1 MTKNIIL
8 LNAKGGVS
16 KTSSTVN
23 LAHGL
28 SILGKKCLIVDLDA
42 QGQCA
47 TLLGIE
53 QGPGVFELLISERKP
68 AQVIQSTGRPNLDI
82 IPGNQKTATAQN
94 VLTIERRPISELR
107 DRLHGLDYDFT
118 LFDTA
123 PSIND
128 LTALG
133 IYASDYFLIPTAVD
147 FLSTEGIFK
156 VMQSIK
162 QIQTQTGHTG
172 KLAGILPSFADST
185 NETAATLDDLNKN
198 FPGVILPIIHRATIL
213 RECAAAGK
221 TIFEVD
227 PNSRAAQEY
236 QTLVSHVLEVTK

>member
-1 MTKNIIL
+1 MTKTIIL
-8 LNAKGGVS
+8 LNAKGGCS
-16 KTSSTVN
+16 KTTSTVT

-28 SILGKKCLIVDLDA
+28 AIQGKKCLIVDLDA

-68 AQVIQSTGRPNLDI
+68 AQVIQPTGRPNFDLL
-82 IPGNQKTATAQN
+82 PGNQKTATAQN
-94 VLTIERRPISELR
+94 VLTIERRPISELL
-107 DRLHGLDYDFT
+107 DRLKGLNYDYI

-133 IYASDYFLIPTAVD
+133 IFASDYFLIPTAVD

-162 QIQTQTGHTG
+162 QIQEQTGQTG
-172 KLAGILPSFADST
+172 KLAGILPSFADAT
-185 NETAATLDDLNKN
+185 NETQATLDDLNKN
-198 FPGVILPIIHRATIL
+198 FPGVILPIIHRATIM

-227 PNSRAAQEY
+227 PNSRAALEY
-236 QTLVSHVLEVTK
+236 QVLIDHILEVTK